1 MPAII
6 PAEFQ
11 WNPSNNS
18 SRIPAGIP
26 AEYQQNAGNNSGGIR
41 AGISVEYRRNAGNNS
56 GGIPAGIPVE
66 YWQNAGN
73 NPAEFR
79 LEMSGIPGEY
89 RRNAGNNSGGFQR
102 NSGGIRPAST
112 WNSGKVRTGI
122 PAGFH
127 RNSGS
132 VFTRVNSVPDRP
144 LSAFFQMPF
153 QISASEIFETLASDG
168 FKPEHIKCLQRKP
181 TGEVLIT
188 LKTKQICDNF

>member
-6 PAEFQ
+6 PAEFRLEFQ
-11 WNPSNNS
+11 WNS
-18 SRIPAGIP
+18 
-26 AEYQQNAGNNSGGIR
+26 GNNSGGILS
-41 AGISVEYRRNAGNNS
+41 GIPVEYRRNAGNNS

-66 YWQNAGN
+66 YRRNAGN
-73 NPAEFR
+73 NSGGIPAGIPFEYWRNAGSDPAEFR

-102 NSGGIRPAST
+102 NSSGIRPAST

-132 VFTRVNSVPDRP
+132 VFTRVMNG
-144 LSAFFQMPF
+144 
-153 QISASEIFETLASDG
+153 DG
-168 FKPEHIKCLQRKP
+168 CELVVIIGGLCPNNKS
-181 TGEVLIT
+181 
-188 LKTKQICDNF
+188 